1 MRRTSL
7 SAAVAAVLALGG
19 CATAP
24 ADAPQSSTASSER
37 SGPVDGAAE
46 PSGAAGTGEAGEAD
60 ADDAAPTETA
70 VTATAVTAEV
80 TAHDAPDG
88 DPVETFAHP
97 NPTGAPL
104 TFLVLAEEDGWVQVQ
119 LPVRPNGTTG
129 WVRAEA
135 VELAA
140 VPYRLEIDT
149 AANELTLVR
158 EGVPVRTF
166 SVATG
171 TGDTPTPLGTYYL
184 TELLAPT
191 NPGYGPFAYGLSAY
205 SDVLNEFGGGPGQ
218 IGLHGTDDEGTIG
231 QDVSHGCIRMAN
243 ADITAL
249 TELLPLGTPVVIS

>member
-1 MRRTSL
+1 MRRTISVT

-24 ADAPQSSTASSER
+24 TEARPTAADVGESGTTAPEST
-37 SGPVDGAAE
+37 GTPGA
-46 PSGAAGTGEAGEAD
+46 GAD
-60 ADDAAPTETA
+60 ADTAGAPSETA
-70 VTATAVTAEV
+70 VVATAVAAEV
-80 TAHDAPDG
+80 TALDAPDG
-88 DPVETFAHP
+88 APVETFAHP
-97 NPTGAPL
+97 TATGAPL

-129 WVRAEA
+129 WVPVDA

-158 EGVPVRTF
+158 EGVPIRTF

-231 QDVSHGCIRMAN
+231 QDVSHGCIRLAN

>member
-7 SAAVAAVLALGG
+7 LAAATASALVVGG
-19 CATAP
+19 CAAP
-24 ADAPQSSTASSER
+24 TTETTGPASTA
-37 SGPVDGAAE
+37 
-46 PSGAAGTGEAGEAD
+46 EAD
-60 ADDAAPTETA
+60 AVSGTGAEGSDGADEAAWQPA
-70 VTATAVTAEV
+70 VVATAVGAEV
-80 TAHDAPDG
+80 TALDAPDG
-88 DPVETFAHP
+88 APVESFAHP
-97 NPTGAPL
+97 TETGAPL
-104 TFLVLAEEDGWVQVQ
+104 TFLVVHEEDGWVEVQ

-129 WVRAEA
+129 WVPTDA

-140 VPYRLEIDT
+140 VPYELTVST
-149 AANELTLVR
+149 ADNELTLLR
-158 EGVPVRTF
+158 EGIPIRTF

-171 TGDTPTPLGTYYL
+171 TGDTPTPTGTYYL

-249 TELLPLGTPVVIS
+249 TQLLPLGTPIVIS

>member
-1 MRRTSL
+1 MRRSTL
-7 SAAVAAVLALGG
+7 LAAVLTTTALVSGG
-19 CATAP
+19 CTTTPPDAPPTATGAVDGTG
-24 ADAPQSSTASSER
+24 ADAGSSGSAE
-37 SGPVDGAAE
+37 DGGTEEPDATSAARE
-46 PSGAAGTGEAGEAD
+46 P
-60 ADDAAPTETA
+60 A

-80 TAHDAPDG
+80 TALDSPDG
-88 DPVETFAHP
+88 APVETFTHP
-97 NPTGAPL
+97 TATGAPL
-104 TFLVLAEEDGWVQVQ
+104 TFLVLEEQDGWVQVQ

-129 WVRAEA
+129 WLPAEA

-158 EGVPVRTF
+158 GGVAVRTF
-166 SVATG
+166 RVAAG
-171 TGDTPTPLGTYYL
+171 TGDTPTPTGTFYV

-191 NPGYGPFAYGLSAY
+191 NPGYGPFAYGLSAF

-231 QDVSHGCIRMAN
+231 QDVSHGCIRLAN

-249 TELLPLGTPVVIS
+249 TEILPLGTPVVIS